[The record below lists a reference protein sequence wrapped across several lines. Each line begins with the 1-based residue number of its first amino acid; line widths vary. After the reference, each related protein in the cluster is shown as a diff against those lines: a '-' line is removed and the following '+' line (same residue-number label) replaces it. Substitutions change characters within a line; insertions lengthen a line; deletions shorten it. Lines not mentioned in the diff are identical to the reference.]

1 MKKLRNT
8 AQREAVYEAVVQLN
22 PTHPTADEVYALLQQ
37 NHPTISRGTVYRNLN
52 VLCET
57 GRLRKLGVGEGPDR
71 FDDQIQWH
79 GHFYC
84 RHCHRMGDLPLPEHM
99 IVEYLSDLGYE
110 VESQTIVFKGTCPNC
125 RKVEVKQDE
134 RIKGNKN

>member
-22 PTHPTADEVYALLQQ
+22 PKHPTADEVYAKLQES
-37 NHPTISRGTVYRNLN
+37 HPTISRGTVYRNLN
-52 VLCET
+52 VLCEI

-71 FDDQIQWH
+71 FDDHVDWH

-84 RHCHRMGDLPLPEHM
+84 RSCHRVFDISLPEHM
-99 IVEYLSDLGYE
+99 IADYLSDQGYK
-110 VESQTIVFKGTCPNC
+110 VESQMIVFKGTCPNC
-125 RKVEVKQDE
+125 RKVEVKKDE